1 MKNKTGIL
9 TALLLAGMALMVP
22 CYLFTAGNALFS
34 PWTLY
39 SRNRFV
45 LAALTAL
52 CMAGLFFALRAVDRH
67 EQLCVRHEKRM
78 LIAAAV
84 FYFAVQM
91 MMGALLRYDPKTDAE
106 QCFTAAKLIVDTG
119 TFGNVERPWVYFT
132 RYPFNLGF
140 VYLLA
145 GIFKF
150 FGMLGWA
157 DRYMQ
162 AVLVN
167 SLLFTAGLLC
177 AGRAARR
184 MGGAKAQAKLLALFA
199 SCLPFLYC
207 TAELYTDSFSMAFP
221 LISLYLLCRLRG
233 AETAKARV
241 GFAVLFALCAFAGSQ
256 VRFTA
261 VVAVIACVIAL
272 VFEKRLRAAALAI
285 VLSVAVMAAG
295 AAMVDRYTYA
305 NHLTEEDVIKNE
317 LPRLHHIAMG
327 LPVQPDEGY
336 GQYGDGG
343 WLIFSTSFEDPQ
355 ERREALL
362 SEVIDRVY
370 YLRVPSRL
378 IHMMSRKLIST
389 FGDGTFMLNEII
401 QADAPQPDN
410 AVKQVIFETGAL
422 YPAYYHLCTAM
433 FVSHMLIACLACV
446 QAVRKKATAA
456 APVFI
461 ALLGIF
467 LVLCMWETRGRYF
480 FQYQPVLLMAAAML
494 ETGRAGT
501 QERLT
506 SL

>member
-1 MKNKTGIL
+1 VKHKTGIL
-9 TALLLAGMALMVP
+9 TALLLVGMALMIP
-22 CYLFTAGNALFS
+22 CYLFTAVNTLVS
-34 PWTLY
+34 PWELY
-39 SRNRFV
+39 GRDR
-45 LAALTAL
+45 AALAVLTML
-52 CMAGLFFALRAVDRH
+52 CTAGLMLALRQADRH
-67 EQLCVRHEKRM
+67 EAFCERHEKRM

-91 MMGALLRYDPKTDAE
+91 IMGMLLRYEPKTDAE
-106 QCFTAAKLIVDTG
+106 QCFTAAKLIVDEG
-119 TFGNVERPWVYFT
+119 TFGHVERPWIYFT

-150 FGMLGWA
+150 FGLLGWT

-162 AVLVN
+162 ALLVS

-177 AGRAARR
+177 AARAARR
-184 MGGAKAQAKLLALFA
+184 MGGAKAQAKLLLLFA

-207 TAELYTDSFSMAFP
+207 TAELYTDAFSMAFP
-221 LISLYLLCRLRG
+221 LMALYLFCRLKEAG
-233 AETAKARV
+233 SVKAR
-241 GFAVLFALCAFAGSQ
+241 ALWASAFALCAFAGAQ
-256 VRFTA
+256 IRFTA

-272 VFEKRLRAAALAI
+272 IFEKKLRAAALAC
-285 VLSVAVMAAG
+285 VLTAAVITMGG
-295 AAMVDRYTYA
+295 ALVDRYTYTH
-305 NHLTEEDVIKNE
+305 HLSEEDITKNE

-336 GQYGDGG
+336 GQYGSGG
-343 WLIFSTSFEDPQ
+343 WLVFSTSFEDPQ

-362 SEVIDRVY
+362 EEVIDRIY

-389 FGDGTFMLNEII
+389 FGDGTFMLHEII
-401 QADAPQPDN
+401 QSDAPQPDN
-410 AVKQVIFETGAL
+410 AVKQVIFETGRF

-433 FVSHMLIACLACV
+433 FVSQMIIACLACA
-446 QAVRKKATAA
+446 QAVWKRRTDA

-461 ALLGIF
+461 ALVGIF

-494 ETGRAGT
+494 EIKREAVC
-501 QERLT
+501 RDD
-506 SL
+506 